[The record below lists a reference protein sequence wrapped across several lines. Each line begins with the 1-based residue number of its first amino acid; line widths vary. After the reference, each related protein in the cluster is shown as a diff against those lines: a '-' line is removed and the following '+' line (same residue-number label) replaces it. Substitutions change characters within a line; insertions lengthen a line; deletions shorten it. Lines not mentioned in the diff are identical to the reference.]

1 MTIVILP
8 IGYADGYL
16 RSMQG
21 AFVNVNG
28 NQCEVIG
35 RICMDQMIVKVP
47 SHVKRVKK

>member
-1 MTIVILP
+1 MTIAILP

-28 NQCEVIG
+28 VN
-35 RICMDQMIVKVP
+35 VKSLDVF
-47 SHVKRVKK
+47 VWTN